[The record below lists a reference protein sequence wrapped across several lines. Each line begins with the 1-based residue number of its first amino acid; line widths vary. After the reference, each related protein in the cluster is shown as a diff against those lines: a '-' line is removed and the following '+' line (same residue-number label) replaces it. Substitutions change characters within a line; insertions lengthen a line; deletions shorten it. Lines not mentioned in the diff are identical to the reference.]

1 MQASDS
7 LALDQ
12 TRLWYRHLGA
22 GLREVPRSL
31 DPGDWNYY
39 HSGMEENEMNQSL
52 KKLVVELDPQVHRE
66 LRIQALQEGRNLRSL
81 LTDCFK
87 CYKEQLERALAV
99 QRQQS
104 DVE

>member
-12 TRLWYRHLGA
+12 TRLWGWDLGS

-31 DPGDWNYY
+31 DPGNWNHY
-39 HSGMEENEMNQSL
+39 HSGMEENEMNQAL

-81 LTDCFK
+81 LTDCFR
-87 CYKEQLERALAV
+87 CYKEQLNHAFTV
-99 QRQQS
+99 QEPPI